1 MSGTARGNLEGA
13 LWMVASGV
21 VFTAQNAVVKELG
34 TRLDSF
40 EIAFFRCL
48 FGFLAVLPFLA
59 RGGTSMFMTGRPAL
73 HVARALV
80 GVSTMFCGMY
90 AYTHLPLAD
99 ATAIGFARPLFTV
112 LLAAALLGEIVGWR
126 RLSATAV
133 GFAGVLIIVRPGSEI
148 FDFAHVAALA
158 GAFLGADVVVLVKK
172 LQGSERNAT
181 IMAYFGIVTTIA
193 SAVPAALVW
202 QTPTAGEF
210 ALLVTIGCTASTAQW
225 MTLKA
230 YRAADASTVVP
241 FDYSR
246 LIFAIFYGW
255 LFFAEIPDR
264 WTLLGS
270 AILVAATLYIAYREI
285 ALGRSGADGPG
296 TGPDAGRAP

>member
-1 MSGTARGNLEGA
+1 MNPLARANLEGA
-13 LWMVASGV
+13 LWMIASGI
-21 VFTAQNAVVKELG
+21 VFTAQNAVVKQLG

-48 FGFLAVLPFLA
+48 FGFLVLVPFLA
-59 RGGTSMFMTGRPAL
+59 RGGTTVLMTGRPLL

-99 ATAIGFARPLFTV
+99 ATSIGFAKPLFTV
-112 LLAAALLGEIVGWR
+112 LLAATLLGEVVGWR
-126 RLSATAV
+126 RLTATAV

-158 GAFLGADVVVLVKK
+158 GAFLGADVIVLVKK
-172 LQGSERNAT
+172 LQGSERNVT
-181 IMAYFGIVTTIA
+181 IMAYFGIVTTLA
-193 SAVPAALVW
+193 SLVPALVVW
-202 QTPTAGEF
+202 QTPTAAEF
-210 ALLVTIGCTASTAQW
+210 ALLAAIGCTASTAQW

-230 YRAADASTVVP
+230 FRAADASTVVP

-246 LIFAIFYGW
+246 LVFAIVYGW
-255 LFFAEIPDR
+255 IFFAEIPDR
-264 WTLLGS
+264 WTMLGS
-270 AILVAATLYIAYREI
+270 AILVGATLYIAYREI
-285 ALGRSGADGPG
+285 ARGRGPQGAS
-296 TGPDAGRAP
+296 

>member
-1 MSGTARGNLEGA
+1 MNADARRNLEGA
-13 LWMVASGV
+13 LWMIASGV
-21 VFTAQNAVVKELG
+21 VFMAQNAVVKQLG

-48 FGFLAVLPFLA
+48 FGFAVVLPFLA
-59 RGGTSMFMTGRPAL
+59 RGGSAMFMTGRPVL
-73 HVARALV
+73 HLARALV

-112 LLAAALLGEIVGWR
+112 LLAATILGEIVGWR
-126 RLSATAV
+126 RLTATAV
-133 GFAGVLIIVRPGSEI
+133 GFAGVLVIVRPGSEI

-158 GAFLGADVVVLVKK
+158 GAFLGADVIVLVKK

-181 IMAYFGIVTTIA
+181 IMAYFGIVTTLA

-202 QTPTAGEF
+202 LTPTAGEL
-210 ALLVTIGCTASTAQW
+210 ALLAAIGCTASSAQW

-230 YRAADASTVVP
+230 FRAADASTVVP
-241 FDYSR
+241 FDYAR
-246 LIFAIFYGW
+246 LVFAVLYGW
-255 LFFAEIPDR
+255 FFFAEIPDR
-264 WTLLGS
+264 WTLLGA

-285 ALGRSGADGPG
+285 GMARAR
-296 TGPDAGRAP
+296 PDAGAP

>member
-1 MSGTARGNLEGA
+1 MNALARANLEGA
-13 LWMVASGV
+13 LWMIASGI
-21 VFTAQNAVVKELG
+21 VFTAQNAVVKQLG

-48 FGFLAVLPFLA
+48 FGFLVLVPFLA
-59 RGGTSMFMTGRPAL
+59 RGGATTLMTGRPLL
-73 HVARALV
+73 HVTRALV

-99 ATAIGFARPLFTV
+99 ATSIGFAKPLFTV
-112 LLAAALLGEIVGWR
+112 LLAATLLGEVVGWR
-126 RLSATAV
+126 RLTATAV

-158 GAFLGADVVVLVKK
+158 GAFLGADVIVLVKK
-172 LQGSERNAT
+172 LQGSERNVT
-181 IMAYFGIVTTIA
+181 IMAYFGIVTTLA
-193 SAVPAALVW
+193 SLVPALVVW
-202 QTPTAGEF
+202 QTPTAAEF
-210 ALLVTIGCTASTAQW
+210 ALLAAIGCTASSAQW

-230 YRAADASTVVP
+230 FRAADASTVVP

-246 LIFAIFYGW
+246 LVFAIAYGW
-255 LFFAEIPDR
+255 IFFAEIPDG
-264 WTLLGS
+264 WTMLGS

-285 ALGRSGADGPG
+285 ARGRGPQGAS
-296 TGPDAGRAP
+296 